1 MRRAL
6 RWNVLWFIL
15 GAAGPE
21 QVRAQREVPFAQLA
35 LLGGQLHYRL
45 QEPRNDAMLA
55 LRLAA
60 PLVPLGPRH
69 WLVEPGV
76 SYGWYKGSSGQRRH
90 VLVTEVQLQVQSGT
104 WPLQP
109 YLGIG
114 GGLGFTHVDST
125 MQARLTLS
133 ASAGV
138 RADLMESLGVL
149 GELRLRR
156 LALFRDW
163 TREVTIGLYAS
174 FR

>member
-1 MRRAL
+1 MPCAP
-6 RWNVLWFIL
+6 RWNVLWLIL
-15 GAAGPE
+15 GIAGPP
-21 QVRAQREVPFAQLA
+21 RALAQHEVPFARLA

-45 QEPRNDAMLA
+45 PEPQNDAILA

-60 PLVPLGPRH
+60 PLVPLGLRH
-69 WLVEPGV
+69 WVVEPGV

-90 VLVTEVQLQVQSGT
+90 MLITELQLQAQSGT
-104 WPLQP
+104 SPVQP

-114 GGLGFTHVDST
+114 GGVGLTHVDST
-125 MQARLTLS
+125 MQARVTLS

-149 GELRLRR
+149 GEVRLRR
-156 LALFRDW
+156 LGPFRDW
-163 TREVTIGLYAS
+163 TREVTVGLYAS